1 MRDKRER
8 ESKEHS
14 RNLQRIVSD
23 ISSRER
29 KETDAFVDRNKKYL
43 DKAKETINREQNKS
57 YFS

>member
-14 RNLQRIVSD
+14 RNLQKIVSD

-43 DKAKETINREQNKS
+43 DKAKEIINREQNKS

>member
-29 KETDAFVDRNKKYL
+29 KETDAFVDRNKK
-43 DKAKETINREQNKS
+43 
-57 YFS
+57 